1 MSISEPSAMRAA
13 SFAAVL
19 KALGFNYVTQFD
31 HVNVVCVKVENINY
45 YINSDY
51 AINYGTE
58 FAIISIINSNDD
70 IKINFR
76 TEDNRDRQ
84 IVLERYYVNI
94 HGRYFKWYIRSN
106 VEIIGCLVNNMYLSF
121 INAWV
126 NGFTVLDMNFM
137 PVTAQKTDILNEGFK
152 YITFLEINCILNNM
166 TIIDDKIAD
175 GEFTMYN
182 TAEDT
187 QDTQD
192 TQVNEIPNKFKY
204 YNKNY
209 QNESFVLLTT
219 GREAELASGKRTI
232 KLTNIFDCLLKKQ
245 HGGLYGGYIIKTK
258 LTMGFMRTL
267 IDRFIPNGKSVVIED
282 FDYTYEIFQYNFGI
296 YAKLTSG
303 KIVELDVC
311 APNSG
316 MRTKAAAQSE

>member
-1 MSISEPSAMRAA
+1 MSISEPSAMRTAKL
-13 SFAAVL
+13 AAVL
-19 KALGFNYVTQFD
+19 KALGFHYVTQFD

-45 YINSDY
+45 YTTSDY

-58 FAIISIINSNDD
+58 FAIISIINSHDD

-76 TEDNRDRQ
+76 SDNNRDHQ

-94 HGRYFKWYIRSN
+94 HGKYFKWYIRSN

-166 TIIDDKIAD
+166 TIIDNKIAD

-187 QDTQD
+187 QDTQ
-192 TQVNEIPNKFKY
+192 VNEIPNRFKY

-219 GREAELASGKRTI
+219 SRGAELASNKRTI
-232 KLTNIFDCLLKKQ
+232 KLTSIFDCLLKKQ
-245 HGGLYGGYIIKTK
+245 NGGLYGEYIIKTK

-267 IDRFIPNGKSVVIED
+267 IDRFIPNGKAVIED
-282 FDYTYEIFQYNFGI
+282 SDYTYQIFQ
-296 YAKLTSG
+296 
-303 KIVELDVC
+303 
-311 APNSG
+311 
-316 MRTKAAAQSE
+316 